1 MLHDQCFQ
9 LGTIIRKVGSDGR
22 VLLQLDT
29 DDPKAYQK
37 TESVFVELSKK
48 LVPFFVQSFRLQPS
62 NTAHVKLEDVDN
74 EEQASFLIGSEVFL
88 PLEMLPALTGT
99 KFYYHEVIGWEI
111 RDKSTGASA
120 GIIKDILENGPND
133 LFQLVNDNQEV
144 LIPVADHWIVNV
156 DRELKI
162 ITMDLPEGLI
172 LVNKKENQRPEKEQ
186 L

>member
-88 PLEMLPALTGT
+88 PL
-99 KFYYHEVIGWEI
+99 
-111 RDKSTGASA
+111 
-120 GIIKDILENGPND
+120 
-133 LFQLVNDNQEV
+133 
-144 LIPVADHWIVNV
+144 
-156 DRELKI
+156 
-162 ITMDLPEGLI
+162 
-172 LVNKKENQRPEKEQ
+172 
-186 L
+186 